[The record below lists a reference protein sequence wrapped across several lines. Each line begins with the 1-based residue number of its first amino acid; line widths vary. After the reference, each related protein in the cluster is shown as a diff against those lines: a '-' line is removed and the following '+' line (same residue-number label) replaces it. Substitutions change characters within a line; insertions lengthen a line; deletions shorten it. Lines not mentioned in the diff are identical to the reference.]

1 MPITLFDLVWKT
13 VVELGTAKTGLAT
26 GGTTTTLIDTDAL
39 RLVENDYFNEG
50 TLFILKDQAGAGGA
64 PEGEFSKIKDFT
76 QTSKTVTVYDAFT
89 VAPASGDT
97 YGIANRRFPLFLIME
112 KINNALYMD
121 GYIPGEDTSLTT
133 VAGQTEYTM
142 PAGASRDLRQV
153 LVQTN
158 EDSDMNDWTPVVNF
172 DIKKTATGSG
182 DLLVLSYE
190 LVAGRSLWLRYAK
203 QHDRL
208 DVATDELDESI
219 HPDRIVYPAAA
230 ELLRWYRDKT
240 RLRHLS
246 DTIEHLDIKAA
257 RAKDL
262 HPLPQLPP
270 RSAKVM
276 RFNRTLEIGN
286 VYYRKEG

>member
-1 MPITLFDLVWKT
+1 MTITLFDLVWKV
-13 VVELGTAKTGLAT
+13 VVELGTAKTGKAT
-26 GGTTTTLIDTDAL
+26 GGTTTTLVDTNAL
-39 RLVENDYFNEG
+39 RLTENDYFNEG
-50 TLFILKDQAGAGGA
+50 TLFILKAGSAA

-76 QTSKTVTVYDAFT
+76 QTSKTVTVYDALT
-89 VAPASGDT
+89 AAPDSGDI
-97 YGIANRRFPLFLIME
+97 YGIANRRFPLFLVTE

-133 VAGQTEYTM
+133 VAGQTEYTL
-142 PAGASRDLRQV
+142 PSGVSRDLRQV
-153 LVQTN
+153 LVATN
-158 EDSDMNDWTPVVNF
+158 DDSDMNEWTPVVNF
-172 DIKKTATGSG
+172 DVKKTATGTG

-190 LVAGRSLWLRYAK
+190 LQAGKTLWIRYAK
-203 QHDRL
+203 QHGEIRA
-208 DVATDELDESI
+208 ATDELDEAI
-219 HPDRIVYPAAA
+219 HPDRVVYAASA

-246 DTIEHLDIKAA
+246 DTIDYLDMKQA

-276 RFNRTLEIGN
+276 RFNRNYSMGQSH
-286 VYYRKEG
+286 YRREG